1 MVIIAY
7 SKEISIYKDKIIKS
21 IFNDY
26 ELIRLIDESY
36 VNTTTGTT
44 VNSKS
49 LVYKKI
55 FPYYYNPEKIE
66 DVVSF
71 IMFKV
76 DTPRNKGE
84 LIKEMAITITCVSNQ
99 EIMKVNYGLGTR
111 IDQMGACVD
120 RLFNARDDLGFGYLE
135 LVSCYEGSIDNKH
148 RFREL
153 KFKVDD
159 FNISRCNNER

>member
-1 MVIIAY
+1 MADIAN
-7 SKEISIYKDKIIKS
+7 SKEISIYKDKIMKS

-26 ELIRLIDESY
+26 ELIRLIDEAY
-36 VNTTTGTT
+36 VDTTTKTT
-44 VNSKS
+44 LNAKN

-55 FPYYYNPEKIE
+55 FPYYYNPESITETIAFVMMKI
-66 DVVSF
+66 
-71 IMFKV
+71 

-84 LIKEMAITITCVSNQ
+84 LIKDMLITITCVSNQ
-99 EIMKVNYGLGTR
+99 DIMKVPYGIGTR
-111 IDQMGACVD
+111 TDQMGACID

-135 LVSCYEGSIDNKH
+135 LVSCYEGSLDNRH

-153 KFKVDD
+153 KFKVDE